1 MFWKVLHNTPPTANL
16 LPGGY
21 KMVIVVFRFAAQI
34 PLQNF
39 GKILIV

>member
-1 MFWKVLHNTPPTANL
+1 MFWKVLHITPPITNL
-16 LPGGY
+16 LHGGY
-21 KMVIVVFRFAAQI
+21 KMVIVVFRFAAYI